1 MAMHCIPWQA
11 LSPAACRGGV
21 VAIGNFDGVHRGHA
35 SLIAELR
42 RQANAYGAP
51 AVVLT
56 FDPHPLQLLR
66 PELFMPVLTTL
77 GDRSASLEAAGA
89 DQVVV
94 LGTDRELLALEAAD
108 FVEEVLVK
116 RFAGRGLVEGPNF
129 RFGRERGGDL
139 EQLARLCQ
147 RHDMTL
153 TIVEPFL
160 LGELPVSSSR
170 VRTALQQGDV
180 RESAELLGRP
190 YCLHGQVIKGQE
202 RGQRLGFPTANLGGI
217 QTVIPADGV
226 YAVRARAGQASWAA
240 AANIG
245 PNPTFGE
252 QDRKVEVHLI
262 DFHGDLYGQSLAID
276 FLERLRD
283 TRPFPDVETLIGQL
297 QQDIAAAQRIA
308 SSVAGV

>member
-1 MAMHCIPWQA
+1 MAMHRIPWQA
-11 LSPAACRGGV
+11 LPPAACRGGI

-42 RQANAYGAP
+42 RQADAYGVP

-77 GDRSASLEAAGA
+77 SDRSASLEAAGA
-89 DQVVV
+89 DEVVV
-94 LGTDRELLALEAAD
+94 LETDRELLALDAPA
-108 FVEEVLVK
+108 FFEEVLVK
-116 RFAGRGLVEGPNF
+116 RFAARGLVEGPNF

-147 RHDMTL
+147 RRGMTL

-160 LGELPVSSSR
+160 LDELPVSSSR

-180 RESAELLGRP
+180 RQASMLLGRP
-190 YCLHGQVIKGQE
+190 YRLHGRVIKGQE
-202 RGQRLGFPTANLGGI
+202 RGQRLGFPTANLGEI
-217 QTVIPADGV
+217 QTVIPANGV
-226 YAVRARAGQASWAA
+226 YAVRAHGGQASWAA

-297 QQDIAAAQRIA
+297 QQDIAAAKRIA
-308 SSVAGV
+308 SD